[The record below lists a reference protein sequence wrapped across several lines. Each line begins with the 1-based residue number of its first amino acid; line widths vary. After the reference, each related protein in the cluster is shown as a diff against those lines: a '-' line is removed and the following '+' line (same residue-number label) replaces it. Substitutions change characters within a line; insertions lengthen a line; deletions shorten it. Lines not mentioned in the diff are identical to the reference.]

1 MVRLR
6 WFEVGR
12 GQGHRNTWILFLIR
26 LLPLQSWRKIYKQ
39 RTRVCKRSF
48 YSYPELGHKL
58 IAWPNEASLEKT
70 PWLGLHAVPG
80 LGPIAWPNEASLEKM
95 PWLGLH
101 AVPGLGRKNALAW
114 APCRPRTRTH
124 CMTQWSIARKN
135 ALAWA
140 PCCPRTGTHCMTQWS
155 IDRKNALAW
164 APCRPRTRTQTVQ
177 ILLPN
182 LGLLTG
188 SNGITWDLVRNVDS
202 CNYPLT
208 PLPLNPP

>member
-58 IAWPNEASLEKT
+58 TAWPNEASLEKT

-101 AVPGLGRKNALAW
+101 AVPGLGRKNSLAW

-124 CMTQWSIARKN
+124 CMTQWSIA
-135 ALAWA
+135 
-140 PCCPRTGTHCMTQWS
+140 
-155 IDRKNALAW
+155 RKNALAW